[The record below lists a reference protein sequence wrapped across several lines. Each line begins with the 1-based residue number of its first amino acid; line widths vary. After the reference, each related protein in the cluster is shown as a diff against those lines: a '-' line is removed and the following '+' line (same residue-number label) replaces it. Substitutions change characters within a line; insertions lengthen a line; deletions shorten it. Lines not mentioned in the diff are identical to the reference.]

1 MRLNEYKK
9 GMVHHAENVTMNQ
22 LALIFPGQGSQK
34 VGMGL
39 ELAQTY
45 PVARAAFDE
54 ANSVLNRSLSQLCFE
69 GPDEALKQTEN
80 TQLAILT
87 CSVAALRVLQELGIS
102 PHIVA
107 GHSLGEYSA
116 LVAAQVLEFSDALK
130 LVEHRAQFMAVATQ
144 QQAGTMAAILGLED
158 DILQAFCKEAQ
169 SVGVVEIANYN
180 CSGQLIISGEIT
192 AVEKVIE
199 QAGKKVGPRRCR
211 MLEVSGAFHSP
222 LMKSARDRLQSVIG
236 EFAFQPLQTKFVA
249 NVTGDFVRNPEDIR
263 QRLIQQVTSPV
274 QWEKSIRAI
283 GSIGISHFV
292 EVGPGKVLS
301 GMVRRILT
309 DSIRLNVEDVASLED
324 TISVIT

>member
-130 LVEHRAQFMAVATQ
+130 LVEHRAQFMAV
-144 QQAGTMAAILGLED
+144 
-158 DILQAFCKEAQ
+158 
-169 SVGVVEIANYN
+169 
-180 CSGQLIISGEIT
+180 
-192 AVEKVIE
+192 
-199 QAGKKVGPRRCR
+199 
-211 MLEVSGAFHSP
+211 
-222 LMKSARDRLQSVIG
+222 
-236 EFAFQPLQTKFVA
+236 
-249 NVTGDFVRNPEDIR
+249 
-263 QRLIQQVTSPV
+263 
-274 QWEKSIRAI
+274 
-283 GSIGISHFV
+283 
-292 EVGPGKVLS
+292 
-301 GMVRRILT
+301 
-309 DSIRLNVEDVASLED
+309 
-324 TISVIT
+324 